1 MYTQNR
7 KYCSKQIIT
16 QNNLKKYKKVLT
28 VQKNNVKILLEQEK
42 SLTTSTC

>member
-16 QNNLKKYKKVLT
+16 QNILKKYKKVLT
-28 VQKNNVKILLEQEK
+28 VQNNNVKILLEQEK